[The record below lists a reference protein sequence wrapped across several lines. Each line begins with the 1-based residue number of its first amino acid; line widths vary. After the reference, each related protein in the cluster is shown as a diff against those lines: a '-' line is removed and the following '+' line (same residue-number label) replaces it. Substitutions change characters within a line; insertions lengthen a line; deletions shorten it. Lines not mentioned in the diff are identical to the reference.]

1 MGLVKN
7 KEGKLELCVQSGKM
21 KIKTNENR
29 KYEQNMG
36 KRQKQKRRG
45 IIEKGKV
52 EKKRQKKKGE

>member
-36 KRQKQKRRG
+36 KR
-45 IIEKGKV
+45 
-52 EKKRQKKKGE
+52 